1 MSETVTKAVILAA
14 GRGSRM
20 RELTRD
26 IPKPMVQ
33 VCGKPILSY
42 IVDGFRGAGVGK
54 ILVVVGYRKEVVRA
68 HFQDGSGFGVE
79 ITYAEQL
86 AQDGTGKVVELAK
99 PFCGSE
105 PFILSYGDIL
115 VDPSCYIPLTQPGDA
130 ELMLTVRHT
139 DDVSKGGAVYLNNA
153 FEVVDIREKQS
164 PVQASTCWYN
174 AGIYTFKATVFAYL
188 ARLQKSPRGEY
199 ELTDAIRAIA
209 QDGKKVKAVEIKGY
223 WADVRDPEALA
234 EINEKP
240 PRVHAE
246 GEK

>member
-1 MSETVTKAVILAA
+1 MSETVTRAVILAA

-20 RELTRD
+20 RELTQD
-26 IPKPMVQ
+26 KPKPMLQ

-42 IVDGFRGAGVGK
+42 IVNGLRGAGIGK
-54 ILVVVGYRKEVVRA
+54 ILVVVGYRKEVVQA
-68 HFQDGSGFGVE
+68 HFRDGSAFGVE
-79 ITYAEQL
+79 ITYAEQV

-153 FEVVDIREKQS
+153 FGVVDPREKQS
-164 PVQASTCWYN
+164 PDQASTCWYN

-234 EINEKP
+234 EVNEKP
-240 PRVHAE
+240 PRALAE

>member
-20 RELTRD
+20 RELTQD
-26 IPKPMVQ
+26 KPKPMVQ

-42 IVDGFRGAGVGK
+42 IINGLRGAGIGK
-54 ILVVVGYRKEVVRA
+54 ILVVVGYRKEVVQA
-68 HFQDGSGFGVE
+68 HFQDGSAFGVE
-79 ITYAEQL
+79 ITYAEQV

-153 FEVVDIREKQS
+153 FEVVDLREKQS
-164 PVQASTCWYN
+164 PDQASTCWYN

-234 EINEKP
+234 EVNEKP
-240 PRVHAE
+240 PRALAE